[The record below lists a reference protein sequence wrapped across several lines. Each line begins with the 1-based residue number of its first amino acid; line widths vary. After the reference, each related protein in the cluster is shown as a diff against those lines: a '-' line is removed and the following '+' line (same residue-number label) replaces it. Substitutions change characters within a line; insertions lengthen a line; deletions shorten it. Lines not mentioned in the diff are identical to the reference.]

1 MEIFTDIAN
10 SFSAINFEGI
20 FKLVAL
26 AAVVLSGPLVIVLLS
41 FRGGDL

>member
-1 MEIFTDIAN
+1 MDFLTDLGN
-10 SFSAINFEGI
+10 NLSSINFEGI

-26 AAVVLSGPLVIVLLS
+26 AAVVLSGPLVIVLLA